1 MTIQTINPATGKF
14 VRQFE
19 EFDSN
24 RIESILEIAHD
35 TYLKWRETS
44 FNDRSALMKKAA
56 ENLRTHARALGEII
70 TIEMGKPI
78 SQSKAEVEKCALVC
92 DYYAEHAEEFL
103 GSGPILTDAD
113 VSYVRY
119 DPIGPVLAVMPWNFP
134 FWQVYRFAA
143 PTLMAGNVCV
153 LKHAS
158 NVPQSA
164 LAIEKQFIEAGFP
177 KGTFST
183 LLISAPTVKRVIEDR
198 RVAAV
203 TLTGSEPAGRQV
215 AATAGA
221 AIKKTVLE
229 LGGSDPFIVLAD
241 ADIERA
247 AKIAVLART
256 INTGQTCICAK
267 RFIVDRAVAEE
278 FVGRFLGKLKELK
291 MGDPMI
297 EETDIGP
304 MARSDLREEL
314 HGQVIRTVE
323 QGAKVV
329 LGGTKPEGDGF
340 YYPVTLITGVKPD
353 FVACAEET
361 FGPVAPIILA
371 KNEDEA
377 IRIAN
382 HSRFGLGASIWTKDI
397 DRAGKLAEKI
407 EAGAVF
413 VNGLVKSDPR
423 LPFGGIKHSGYGREL
438 GKEGIRE
445 FVNVKSVWM
454 AKTD

>member
-1 MTIQTINPATGKF
+1 MTIQTINPATGKL
-14 VRQFE
+14 VRQFD
-19 EFDSN
+19 EFDSDQ
-24 RIESILEIAHD
+24 IESKLEFA
-35 TYLKWRETS
+35 YEAFLYWSETS
-44 FNDRSALMKKAA
+44 FDERRTLMKKAA
-56 ENLRTHARALGEII
+56 DNLRFQARALGEII
-70 TIEMGKPI
+70 TLEMGKPI

-103 GSGPILTDAD
+103 SSRSIPTDAD
-113 VSYVRY
+113 VSFVRY

-177 KGTFST
+177 RGTFST

-221 AIKKTVLE
+221 AIKKSVLE

-278 FVGRFLGKLKELK
+278 FVGKFLEKLNELK

-329 LGGTKPEGDGF
+329 LGGSKPDVEGF
-340 YYPVTLITGVKPD
+340 YYPVTLLTDVDMD

-371 KNEDEA
+371 QNEDEA